1 MLSSPRRPPLTTA
14 PLDAEA
20 GAGAAAGAG
29 AGAAIGAAVG
39 AAVGI
44 GVDVGVAATPVAAE
58 AGVADIVPVEANT
71 ALARAVNRVCPL

>member
-1 MLSSPRRPPLTTA
+1 MVSSPRHPPLTA
-14 PLDAEA
+14 DPLAAEA
-20 GAGAAAGAG
+20 GAGAG

-39 AAVGI
+39 AVVGI